1 MELSI
6 TPDIYS
12 PGVNPDGNYIDT
24 HVKII
29 NGIYCPCTSRNKI
42 YENETK
48 FNSHKKTKMHQK
60 WLNQLN
66 NDKANYYV
74 ELIKLKENCENQK
87 RIIQEME
94 NELKRKS
101 LTIDYLTEQV
111 TKNNNSNIT
120 NISTTIDLLDIND

>member
-1 MELSI
+1 MDLIE

-12 PGVNPDGNYIDT
+12 PGTDTNNNYIDINF
-24 HVKII
+24 KII
-29 NGIYCPCTSRNKI
+29 NGIYCPCTSKNKI

-111 TKNNNSNIT
+111 TKNNKSNIS
-120 NISTTIDLLDIND
+120 NISTTIDLLEIND

>member
-1 MELSI
+1 
-6 TPDIYS
+6 
-12 PGVNPDGNYIDT
+12 
-24 HVKII
+24 
-29 NGIYCPCTSRNKI
+29 
-42 YENETK
+42 
-48 FNSHKKTKMHQK
+48 MHQK

-66 NDKANYYV
+66 NDKANYYI

-120 NISTTIDLLDIND
+120 NISTTIDLLDIN